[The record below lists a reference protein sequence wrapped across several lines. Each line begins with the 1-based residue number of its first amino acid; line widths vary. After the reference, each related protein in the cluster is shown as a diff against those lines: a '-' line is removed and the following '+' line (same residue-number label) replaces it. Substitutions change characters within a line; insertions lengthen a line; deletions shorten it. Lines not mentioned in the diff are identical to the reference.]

1 MPRLSHAYAAI
12 GKKAEAEKILRD
24 LELKSKSIYI
34 SPYVLATV
42 YAGLGEKDK
51 AFQFLQK
58 AYDER
63 SLEISSNLKA
73 DLRLDNLRTD
83 PRFQALSRQLGLPQ

>member
-1 MPRLSHAYAAI
+1 MTSNSNR
-12 GKKAEAEKILRD
+12 
-24 LELKSKSIYI
+24 KSIYI
-34 SPYVLATV
+34 SPYILATV